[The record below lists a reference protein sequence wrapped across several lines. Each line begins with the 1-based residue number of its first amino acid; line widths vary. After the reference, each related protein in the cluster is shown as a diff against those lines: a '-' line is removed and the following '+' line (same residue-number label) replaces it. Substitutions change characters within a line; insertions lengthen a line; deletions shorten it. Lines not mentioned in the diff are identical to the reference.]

1 MGVLVFTT
9 TVTEA
14 EQVSEVRALLTDVSG
29 IEDWNFD
36 LEDCDRILRI
46 VAADDVCPRYIE
58 QLLQTNGFCCH
69 ELDC

>member
-14 EQVSEVRALLTDVSG
+14 EQVSEVKALLTDVSG
-29 IEDWNFD
+29 IKDWNFD

-46 VAADDVCPRYIE
+46 VADDVCPRYIE